1 MAPAM
6 TLDDILRQI
15 FGSGGG
21 SAAIGGDP
29 VQASMAGDV
38 PMYDPVARRYASEAP
53 SMAASAPRLAAG
65 GPIAEARP
73 PAPSPAGAATAAS
86 PAAPAANALEG
97 LLPRAPKAGFF
108 DALGDVGLALQGKPV
123 PDRAAMAAKAEQD
136 RMRANTTF
144 QWMLKEGLSPEE
156 ARAALVSPE
165 AQKVL
170 FARKF
175 GTGEK
180 PTDEM
185 REYNMAKAQGFTG
198 SFMDYKTKL
207 KEAGASRV
215 NIDQK
220 QETEYDK
227 KLGGLLAEDYI
238 NAQRGAATAQ
248 RDLANLHTMKQALAD
263 PNLYTGTGGEAI
275 QAAKKAAQTLLGVE
289 VKGVS
294 SAEVMQNL
302 AKEIAVGNKQKLPGP
317 MSDADRQFLV
327 DMAPN
332 LAKTPEGNRLI
343 IELGMAGKRWEV
355 ARAQAAREYA
365 SRNGGRLDANFYA
378 EAGKLDAATA
388 EEFQTIMAR
397 LKGMGEMAPRAP
409 TAGLPDPLGLRK

>member
-1 MAPAM
+1 M

-15 FGSGGG
+15 FGNGGG
-21 SAAIGGDP
+21 APAIGGDP
-29 VQASMAGDV
+29 VQASMAGEP

-53 SMAASAPRLAAG
+53 QMASPAPRLPAG
-65 GPIAEARP
+65 GQTMAPGSMPPVQPGGASPP
-73 PAPSPAGAATAAS
+73 PAAR
-86 PAAPAANALEG
+86 PAANADPLSG
-97 LLPRAPKAGFF
+97 LMPERPAT
-108 DALGDVGLALQGKPV
+108 DWRHTLGDVGLALQGRAV
-123 PDRAAMAAKAEQD
+123 PDRAAMAAKAEQE
-136 RMRANTTF
+136 RQRANMTY
-144 QWMLKEGLSPEE
+144 QWMLKEGMSPEE

-170 FARKF
+170 FARRF
-175 GTGEK
+175 GSGEK

-185 REYNMAKAQGFTG
+185 REYDMARKQGFAG
-198 SFMDYKTKL
+198 GFMDYKTKL

-215 NIDQK
+215 SIDQK

-227 KLGGLLAEDYI
+227 KLGGLLAEDYVT
-238 NAQRGAATAQ
+238 AQRGASTAQ
-248 RDLANLHTMKQALAD
+248 RDLANLDTMKQALAD
-263 PNLYTGTGGEAI
+263 PNLYTGSGGEAI
-275 QAAKKAAQTLLGVE
+275 QAAKKAAQTLLGME

-294 SAEVMQNL
+294 SAEVMQNI

-343 IELGMAGKRWEV
+343 IELGMAGKRWEI

-365 SRNGGRLDANFYA
+365 ARNGGRLDAGFYA
-378 EAGKLDAATA
+378 DLGKLDTQTGG
-388 EEFQTIMAR
+388 EFQGIMAR
-397 LKGMGEMAPRAP
+397 LRGMGEVAPRAP